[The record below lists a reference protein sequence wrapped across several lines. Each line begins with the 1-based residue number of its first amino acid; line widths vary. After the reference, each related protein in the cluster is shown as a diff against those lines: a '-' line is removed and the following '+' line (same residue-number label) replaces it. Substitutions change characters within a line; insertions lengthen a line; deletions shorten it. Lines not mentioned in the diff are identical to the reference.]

1 MSEINRAFFL
11 DRRHVHVWM
20 FEFSAGT
27 DALETLRAQ
36 LSEEELE
43 RAGRF
48 YFAHLRVSYVI
59 AHGVLRCLLASY
71 LGARPRELQFSYN
84 QQGKPRLAQEN
95 CDLRFNLSHSG
106 AMAAV
111 AVAAGCELGVDV
123 EQIRAM
129 EDMFGIAR
137 RFFSAAECED
147 LEAVREMERETAF
160 FDCWTRKEAYIKA
173 IGGGL
178 SIPLDSFRV
187 TLRAGE
193 PPRLLSNREG
203 DAERWNFWEL
213 EPGAG
218 YRGAV
223 AYSGPAREL
232 IVRRIKA
239 DEAPEIWN
247 TSGTLRD
254 AWR

>member
-11 DRRHVHVWM
+11 DGRQVHVWI
-20 FEFSAGT
+20 FELSARA
-27 DALETLRAQ
+27 DALEALRAQ
-36 LSEEELE
+36 LSAEELE
-43 RAGRF
+43 REGRF
-48 YFAHLRVSYVI
+48 YFAHLRVSYAI
-59 AHGVLRCLLASY
+59 AHGVLRYLLAGY

-84 QQGKPRLAQEN
+84 QQGKPRLAQED

-111 AVAAGCELGVDV
+111 AVAAGCEIGVDV
-123 EQIRAM
+123 EQVRTM

-137 RFFSAAECED
+137 RFFSAAECGD
-147 LEAVREMERETAF
+147 LEAVRETERETAF

-187 TLRAGE
+187 TLRADE
-193 PPRLLSNREG
+193 PARLLSNREG
-203 DAERWNFWEL
+203 DAERWNLREL
-213 EPGAG
+213 KPGAG

-223 AYSGPAREL
+223 AHSGPVREL

-239 DEAPEIWN
+239 DEAPEIWD
-247 TSGTLRD
+247 TRGTLRD